1 MPDDG
6 LLHLREGMTVEDADG
21 DKIGTIKGIVQP
33 AAVVVQATDTT
44 VQSTTVQTGGE
55 VFLKVHSG
63 LPIIGKTLYIPS
75 SAVRDVSG
83 DRVILIADESKVD
96 DMGWDQLPPGIEV
109 D

>member
-33 AAVVVQATDTT
+33 AAVVVQATN
-44 VQSTTVQTGGE
+44 TTVQTGGE